1 MGLLDELTRDRR
13 RLLAAVLLLLLLAAA
28 VRLYHI
34 QWSFSNNGIDE
45 GVMIERSLMVSHGY
59 KLYAELPCDQAPLA
73 FYIGSLFGGDVVSL
87 RVLVAALSLLAIGAS
102 MFVSMRIK
110 DSKAMLLTGLLLSLD
125 FVFLRESRLFSLDA
139 VSSCFIAFSIPAFLS
154 YVRKGDR
161 SMLALAGLF
170 AGLST
175 ASKLFGAL
183 ALIGMLLFMV
193 LESRREKKGFAKAAI
208 DMLLVTVVAAL
219 PLVAF
224 MAYLGPGDMI
234 QGMVFDQGQRGFDP
248 FLKLSIVAFL
258 GLNIAYVLPLVYAR
272 SLWRRSKETR
282 YVLCLSLVILAFM
295 VVQPLVF
302 LHHMTLLS
310 PPLAILAGV
319 FISDALKTDKSVSEN
334 SNNGRL
340 VNKRTISRNA
350 AIAVFAVGII
360 ISASIGTYGL
370 ALQKKPAQAAYADW
384 LRTATAP
391 GDFVV
396 SGDPIICAYADR
408 MMPPEVVNVAFRQH
422 TDLTLDTIIQAIHDY
437 NVSVV
442 IVGYRLNSLEGL
454 TSYLNTSGFVKVVIP
469 IATSTAAA
477 LDLFQEEVGPITV
490 YARGT

>member
-1 MGLLDELTRDRR
+1 MGFLDELTRDKR

-154 YVRKGDR
+154 YVRRGDR

-258 GLNIAYVLPLVYAR
+258 GLNITYVLPLVYAR

-282 YVLCLSLVILAFM
+282 
-295 VVQPLVF
+295 
-302 LHHMTLLS
+302 
-310 PPLAILAGV
+310 
-319 FISDALKTDKSVSEN
+319 
-334 SNNGRL
+334 
-340 VNKRTISRNA
+340 
-350 AIAVFAVGII
+350 
-360 ISASIGTYGL
+360 
-370 ALQKKPAQAAYADW
+370 
-384 LRTATAP
+384 
-391 GDFVV
+391 
-396 SGDPIICAYADR
+396 
-408 MMPPEVVNVAFRQH
+408 
-422 TDLTLDTIIQAIHDY
+422 
-437 NVSVV
+437 
-442 IVGYRLNSLEGL
+442 
-454 TSYLNTSGFVKVVIP
+454 
-469 IATSTAAA
+469 
-477 LDLFQEEVGPITV
+477 
-490 YARGT
+490 